1 MANIN
6 AKGLRLAI
14 KQQFLASRRRWLSA
28 MDAAWF
34 DIAKGIIKHLTSVG
48 DPTMFLSSTGEWA
61 VPAGGGGGVTDG
73 DKGDITV
80 TVTGTVWTIDNNA
93 VTTAKIADANVTA
106 AKLAADSVTTAK
118 ILDAN
123 VTTAKILDA
132 NVTTAKI
139 LDANVTT
146 AKIADANVTSG
157 KLAADSVTTAKIADA
172 NVTSGK
178 LAADSVTTAKIA
190 DANVTTAKI
199 ADANVTT
206 AKIADANV
214 TTAKIADANV
224 TTAKILDANVTT
236 AKIADANV
244 TLAKLA
250 NLSAYRLIG
259 RDNVAAGVPGEVS
272 GADLVGS
279 NWIPTFTNA
288 ARGLV
293 PSSGTADG
301 TKVLRDDGT
310 WTPTTGI
317 SSGDAFAWFMG
328 GS

>member
-14 KQQFLASRRRWLSA
+14 KQQFLVSRRRWLSA

-34 DIAKGIIKHLTSVG
+34 DIAKGIIKHLTTVG
-48 DPTMFLSSTGEWA
+48 DPTMFLSSDGEWR
-61 VPAGGGGGVTDG
+61 VPAGGGGGLSDG
-73 DKGDITV
+73 DKGDV
-80 TVTGTVWTIDNNA
+80 TVTGSGATWTIDNNA
-93 VTTAKIADANVTA
+93 VTTAKIADGNVTA
-106 AKLAADSVTTAK
+106 VKLAADAVTTVK
-118 ILDAN
+118 IL
-123 VTTAKILDA
+123 
-132 NVTTAKI
+132 
-139 LDANVTT
+139 
-146 AKIADANVTSG
+146 
-157 KLAADSVTTAKIADA
+157 
-172 NVTSGK
+172 
-178 LAADSVTTAKIA
+178 

-224 TTAKILDANVTT
+224 T
-236 AKIADANV
+236 
-244 TLAKLA
+244 LAKMA

-259 RDNVAAGVPGEVS
+259 RDNPAAGVPGEVS

-279 NWIPTFTNA
+279 DWIPSFGAA

-293 PSSGTADG
+293 PASGAADG

-310 WTPTTGI
+310 WTPATGI

>member
-14 KQQFLASRRRWLSA
+14 KQQFLVSRRRWLSA

-48 DPTMFLSSTGEWA
+48 DPTMFLSSTGEWL
-61 VPAGGGGGVTDG
+61 VPAGGGGGGLTDG

-80 TVTGTVWTIDNNA
+80 AGAGTVWTIDNNA

-106 AKLAADSVTTAK
+106 AKLAADSVTT
-118 ILDAN
+118 
-123 VTTAKILDA
+123 V
-132 NVTTAKI
+132 
-139 LDANVTT
+139 
-146 AKIADANVTSG
+146 
-157 KLAADSVTTAKIADA
+157 
-172 NVTSGK
+172 
-178 LAADSVTTAKIA
+178 KIA

-206 AKIADANV
+206 
-214 TTAKIADANV
+214 T
-224 TTAKILDANVTT
+224 
-236 AKIADANV
+236 KIADANV
-244 TLAKLA
+244 TLGKLA

-259 RDNVAAGVPGEVS
+259 RDNAAAGVPGEVS

-279 NWIPTFTNA
+279 NWIPTFTAA
-288 ARGLV
+288 ARGLA

-310 WTPTTGI
+310 WTPVVGI

>member
-48 DPTMFLSSTGEWA
+48 DPTMFLSSTGEWL
-61 VPAGGGGGVTDG
+61 VPAGGGGGGLTDG

-80 TVTGTVWTIDNNA
+80 AGVGTVWTIDNNA

-106 AKLAADSVTTAK
+106 AKLAADSVTTVK
-118 ILDAN
+118 IL
-123 VTTAKILDA
+123 
-132 NVTTAKI
+132 
-139 LDANVTT
+139 
-146 AKIADANVTSG
+146 
-157 KLAADSVTTAKIADA
+157 
-172 NVTSGK
+172 
-178 LAADSVTTAKIA
+178 

-214 TTAKIADANV
+214 T
-224 TTAKILDANVTT
+224 
-236 AKIADANV
+236 
-244 TLAKLA
+244 LAKLA
-250 NLSAYRLIG
+250 NVSAYRLIG

-272 GADLVGS
+272 GADLVGV
-279 NWIPTFTNA
+279 NWIPTFGAA
-288 ARGLV
+288 ARGLA
-293 PSSGTADG
+293 PASGTAD
-301 TKVLRDDGT
+301 TSTR
-310 WTPTTGI
+310 TGPSGRAKRPRR
-317 SSGDAFAWFMG
+317 SSTD
-328 GS
+328 SN